1 MADLV
6 WGGWG
11 VGWDLGVKEKVEPR
25 IGCRF
30 LGLVSRL
37 YTFVLGTEGG
47 QTGWDEDRDQE

>member
-1 MADLV
+1 MI

-25 IGCRF
+25 IWCRF

-37 YTFVLGTEGG
+37 YIFVLGTEGG